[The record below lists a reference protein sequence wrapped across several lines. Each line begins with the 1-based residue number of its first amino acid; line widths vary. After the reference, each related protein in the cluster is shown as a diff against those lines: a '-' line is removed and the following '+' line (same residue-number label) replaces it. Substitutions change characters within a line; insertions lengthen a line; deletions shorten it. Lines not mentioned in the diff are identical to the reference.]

1 MRIKLISAVAAA
13 LLLAA
18 CSSDDTANGAGAGT
32 GTNSTGADNGQVA
45 SMASAPGSAEDFKQN
60 VGDRVFFETD
70 KYDINSTAQQQL
82 QKQAAWL
89 NQYKAVTVTIEG
101 HADERGTREYN
112 LALGERRANSVANYL
127 TALGVDKGRISVIS
141 YGKERPDCT
150 ESNETCWGQNRR
162 GVTAINK

>member
-32 GTNSTGADNGQVA
+32 GTNATGTDNGQVA

-60 VGDRVFFETD
+60 VGDRVFFGYD
-70 KYDINSTAQQQL
+70 KYDISAEAQQQL

-101 HADERGTREYN
+101 HADERGTREY
-112 LALGERRANSVANYL
+112 
-127 TALGVDKGRISVIS
+127 
-141 YGKERPDCT
+141 
-150 ESNETCWGQNRR
+150 
-162 GVTAINK
+162 

>member
-18 CSSDDTANGAGAGT
+18 CSSDETANGAGAGT
-32 GTNSTGADNGQVA
+32 GTSTTGTDNGQVA

-60 VGDRVFFETD
+60 VGDRVFFALD
-70 KYDINSTAQQQL
+70 KYDISSEAQGQL

-141 YGKERPDCT
+141 YGKERPECT
-150 ESNETCWGQNRR
+150 ESNEACWGQNRR
-162 GVTAINK
+162 GVTSINK